1 MSRIALVHDYF
12 VQMGGAERVAEAMHD
27 SFPSAPL
34 YTTVALPQSL
44 PQRLRQ
50 ADIRTSPLQRLP
62 AIDRRFRHYFMLY
75 PFAVEHFDL
84 SNYDL
89 IFSSSSGYAKGVRRR
104 GNAIHVCYCHTPM
117 RWVWRY
123 DDYVAREKF
132 GRFARTMLPMM
143 LWPLKKWD
151 LRASQQPNY
160 YIANSRLM
168 AERIKKIYKREAH
181 VIPPPIDVNRFHMS
195 NEIEDYY
202 LVLSC
207 LMPYKRIDLAIEAC
221 QRMNRRLVIIGD
233 GPDRARLEKMA
244 DDRVEF
250 LGRQPDKI
258 VNYYAARCRA
268 LLFPGEE
275 DFGMAPLEANA
286 AGRPVIA
293 FRGGGAVETVEEE
306 VTGVFFDEAN
316 CLSLSEAIEKFES
329 MRFDQYTL
337 RRHAEKFDRT
347 VFAFRVLQFL
357 GSIAPA
363 SCSEELLA
371 GARLLSQNISRRVWP
386 LLDQSGS
393 TLRELSSNTEGVSF
407 QFSSS
412 PLYLVSLK

>member
-12 VQMGGAERVAEAMHD
+12 VQMGGAERVAEAMHE
-27 SFPSAPL
+27 SFPSAPM

-44 PQRLRQ
+44 PQRLRM
-50 ADIRTSPLQRLP
+50 ADIRTSPLQHLP
-62 AIDRRFRHYFMLY
+62 SMERRFRHYFMLY
-75 PFAVEHFDL
+75 PFAVENFDL
-84 SNYDL
+84 SEYDL

-104 GNAIHVCYCHTPM
+104 RNAIHVCYCHTPM

-123 DDYVAREKF
+123 DDYVARERF
-132 GRFARTMLPMM
+132 GRLARTLLPAL
-143 LWPLKKWD
+143 LWPLRRWD
-151 LRASQQPNY
+151 LRAARQPNY
-160 YIANSRLM
+160 YIANSRLV
-168 AERIKKIYKREAH
+168 ADRIKKIYGREAH

-195 NEIEDYY
+195 NEIDDYY
-202 LVLSC
+202 LVLSR

-221 QRMNRRLVIIGD
+221 KRMNRRLIVIGD
-233 GPDRARLEKMA
+233 GPDRKRLEKLA
-244 DDRVEF
+244 DDRIEF

-293 FRGGGAVETVEEE
+293 YRAGGAVETVEEN
-306 VTGVFFDEAN
+306 VTGVFFDQASSV
-316 CLSLSEAIEKFES
+316 SLGGAIEKFEG

-337 RRHAEKFDRT
+337 RRHAEKFDRS
-347 VFAFRVLQFL
+347 VFTFRVLQFL
-357 GSIAPA
+357 GSVAPS
-363 SCSEELLA
+363 SCSPELLT

-386 LLDQSGS
+386 RLA
-393 TLRELSSNTEGVSF
+393 
-407 QFSSS
+407 
-412 PLYLVSLK
+412 LVG

>member
-27 SFPSAPL
+27 SFPSAPM

-44 PQRLRQ
+44 PQRLRN
-50 ADIRTSPLQRLP
+50 ADIRTSLLQKLP
-62 AIDRRFRHYFMLY
+62 AIDRKFRHYFMLY

-84 SNYDL
+84 SEYDL

-104 GNAIHVCYCHTPM
+104 RNAIHVCYCHTPM

-123 DDYVAREKF
+123 EDYVAREKF
-132 GRFARTMLPMM
+132 GSFSRTLLPLM
-143 LWPLKKWD
+143 LWPLRKWD

-160 YIANSRLM
+160 YIANSRLV
-168 AERIKKIYKREAH
+168 AERIKKIYGREAH
-181 VIPPPIDVNRFHMS
+181 VIPPPIEVNRFHMS
-195 NEIEDYY
+195 NDIEDYY
-202 LVLSC
+202 LVLSR

-221 QRMNRRLVIIGD
+221 KRMNRRLIVIGD
-233 GPDRARLEKMA
+233 GPDRERLEKMA
-244 DDRVEF
+244 DDRIEF

-286 AGRPVIA
+286 SGRPVIA
-293 FRGGGAVETVEEE
+293 YRGGGAVETIDEE
-306 VTGVFFDEAN
+306 VTGVFFDQSN
-316 CLSLSEAIEKFES
+316 SLSLAEAIEKFEG
-329 MRFDQYTL
+329 MRWDPYAL

-347 VFAFRVLQFL
+347 VFTFRVLQFL
-357 GSIAPA
+357 GSVAPN
-363 SCSEELLA
+363 SCADELLS
-371 GARLLSQNISRRVWP
+371 GARLLSQSISRRVWP
-386 LLDQSGS
+386 RLA
-393 TLRELSSNTEGVSF
+393 
-407 QFSSS
+407 
-412 PLYLVSLK
+412 LVG